1 MLNEN
6 ACHRKV
12 LVERLIKMSYMFEVE
27 QKNFKQIDVFREY
40 MRLGNYYEP
49 INGYYNDSEFIKRI
63 KQYEYELQGF

>member
-6 ACHRKV
+6 VCHRKV
-12 LVERLIKMSYMFEVE
+12 LIEKLTKMSYMFEVE
-27 QKNFKQIDVFREY
+27 EKIFKQIDVFKEY
-40 MRLGNYYEP
+40 VRLGNYYEP